1 MRWLEL
7 ESPAGKKIPRWK
19 RSIGVASNG
28 GVYVPAAA
36 GGNEQEVVLCT
47 AYDGTT
53 YVNYLNH
60 AFVLSTWLK
69 REFPESTDVCLLME
83 VAVQRALANATEQ
96 DDQ

>member
-1 MRWLEL
+1 MRWLET
-7 ESPAGKKIPRWK
+7 EAPAGKKIPRWI
-19 RSIGVASNG
+19 RSIGIASNG
-28 GVYVPAAA
+28 DVYVPAAA

-60 AFVLSTWLK
+60 AFVLSTWLS
-69 REFPESTDVCLLME
+69 REFPASAEVCSHME
-83 VAVQRALANATEQ
+83 AAAERALANFTER